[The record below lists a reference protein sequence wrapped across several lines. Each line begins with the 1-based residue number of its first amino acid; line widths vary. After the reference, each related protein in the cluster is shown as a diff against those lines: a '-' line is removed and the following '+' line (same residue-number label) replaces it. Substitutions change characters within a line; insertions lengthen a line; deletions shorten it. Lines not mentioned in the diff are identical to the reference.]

1 MAYSPAKRNH
11 YNPCFWTALWNQQFF
26 TDFCTGKPRRGRSRE
41 QLVHTLN
48 LRGNR
53 IFETKVEN
61 VHFDKGLGEVEIT
74 TPSMLDFCRRHFPD
88 KAEVLARYLEEHP
101 DSLYLDFEGTLT
113 GVEDLQGYDAL
124 LRAARQGGLE
134 STAHKGFLA
143 CALVMHAMRSHELMT
158 GILEEP
164 RPPGMEK
171 WEYLWML
178 KNAWSDRLS
187 LARAVSPLAL
197 GEWTFWRTPQHCF
210 PLPDSPVMIDRDSL
224 LAIISPGLL
233 LKIDLTVSQRE
244 DQWNIIEGIPTPTF
258 EEFQRRAIANAFKDI
273 IFSDARALEQWQ
285 SLPKC
290 QYRIQQLATPES
302 RIACVRE
309 AAARVIWALT
319 GFGRVPADFE
329 SWAGGIFNREEVQ
342 QRTEHI
348 RSTW

>member
-1 MAYSPAKRNH
+1 
-11 YNPCFWTALWNQQFF
+11 
-26 TDFCTGKPRRGRSRE
+26 
-41 QLVHTLN
+41 
-48 LRGNR
+48 
-53 IFETKVEN
+53 
-61 VHFDKGLGEVEIT
+61 
-74 TPSMLDFCRRHFPD
+74 
-88 KAEVLARYLEEHP
+88 
-101 DSLYLDFEGTLT
+101 
-113 GVEDLQGYDAL
+113 
-124 LRAARQGGLE
+124 
-134 STAHKGFLA
+134 
-143 CALVMHAMRSHELMT
+143 
-158 GILEEP
+158 
-164 RPPGMEK
+164 
-171 WEYLWML
+171 
-178 KNAWSDRLS
+178 
-187 LARAVSPLAL
+187 
-197 GEWTFWRTPQHCF
+197 
-210 PLPDSPVMIDRDSL
+210 MIDRDSL
-224 LAIISPGLL
+224 LAIISPRLL

-273 IFSDARALEQWQ
+273 IFSDAHALEQWQ